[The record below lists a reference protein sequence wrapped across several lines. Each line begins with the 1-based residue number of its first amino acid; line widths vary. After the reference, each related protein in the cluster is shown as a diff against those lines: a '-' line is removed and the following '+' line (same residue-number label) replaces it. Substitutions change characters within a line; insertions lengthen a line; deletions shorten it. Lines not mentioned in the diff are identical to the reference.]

1 MRFIVEADGGS
12 RGNPGPAGY
21 GAVVRDA
28 DTGEVLRQVAAGIGV
43 ASNNVAEYR
52 GLIAG
57 LTAAIEVGAD
67 EVDVR
72 MDSLLVV
79 NQMSSVWKVKHEA
92 MKPLASQA
100 AGVGRRFHWGP
111 VGHVT

>member
-1 MRFIVEADGGS
+1 MGFASVVVEADGGS
-12 RGNPGPAGY
+12 RGNPGNAAY
-21 GAVVRDA
+21 GAVLKDA
-28 DTGEVLRQVAAGIGV
+28 ETGWVLAERAERIGV

-57 LTAAIEVGAD
+57 LEAALDLAAD

-79 NQMSSVWKVKHEA
+79 NQMNGIWKVKHEA
-92 MKPLASQA
+92 MRPLAAEA
-100 AGVGRRFHWGP
+100 AALVRRLGL
-111 VGHVT
+111 G